1 VRLLGRRAPGA
12 PEANSDDEVL
22 RRLAP
27 SVHRWVSALIG
38 PTADLD
44 DVAQEALIEVAVA
57 LDRFEGRSKL
67 STYAHRVVVRV
78 ALRHRRRPRRE
89 EPTLD
94 VVPTPTNE
102 IDPERI
108 AMSREATRRLYRA
121 LDELSDKLRIAFVLC
136 AIEGQ
141 AHADAAGIAGCSVE
155 TLRARL
161 KRARRE
167 LEVRLRT
174 DVYLAP
180 LFREERK

>member
-1 VRLLGRRAPGA
+1 MRLLTRRATEA
-12 PEANSDDEVL
+12 PRATHDDDVL

-27 SVHRWVSALIG
+27 SVHRWVSALLG

-44 DVAQEALIEVAVA
+44 DIAQEALIEVAVA

-89 EPTLD
+89 ELVLD
-94 VVPTPTNE
+94 AVPTPTDELN
-102 IDPERI
+102 PERI

-121 LDELSDKLRIAFVLC
+121 LDELTDKLRIAFVLC
-136 AIEGQ
+136 AVEG
-141 AHADAAGIAGCSVE
+141 HPHVEAASIAGCSVD

-167 LEVRLRT
+167 LETRLRN

-180 LFREERK
+180 LFREVQK